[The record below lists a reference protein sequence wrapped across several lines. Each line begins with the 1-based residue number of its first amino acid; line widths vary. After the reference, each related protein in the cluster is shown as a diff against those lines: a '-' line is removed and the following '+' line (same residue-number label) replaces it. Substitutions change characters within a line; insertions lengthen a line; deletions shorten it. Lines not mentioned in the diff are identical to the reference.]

1 VALLDSISRRRLVAA
16 TVAALAVILPVPV
29 AAQDGPAAAEPE
41 SATLAVLGY
50 LGDRHGN
57 VTSIDP
63 PGSEATKPGDINNRG
78 QVVGT
83 GYPVMTV
90 TALGLEPPAS
100 ASSRR
105 TCPDGSTSVYDRPA
119 PGDNGAY
126 ILEDGELRTFTFPGA
141 VTGGPSDI
149 NDRGDV
155 VGPYTDAAGIQHGFQ
170 VDRRGCLVTLDY
182 PGPPRSKNEAV
193 GINDRGQIVGVYGQ
207 YGDETTGESHAYV
220 RGRRGFSSYDVPGA
234 LATGAFKN
242 NDRGQIVGVYSNQSR
257 DRVGTADAHG
267 FLLDDGELERID
279 APGAALT
286 FLFDINDRG
295 QILGVGANADNTA
308 GFGFIRDRGGAYTR
322 LPDVPGALTTIPL
335 GLNNRG
341 QVVGVYLGGDGTQHG
356 YLLDRGQF
364 TTIDV
369 PGAAATDAFG
379 INDRGQIVGAFSNT
393 PPPSALSPMD
403 AGPAAMPEIA
413 P

>member
-1 VALLDSISRRRLVAA
+1 MALLDSISRRRLVAA
-16 TVAALAVILPVPV
+16 DRRRPGGDPPGSRGGAGRPSGSRT
-29 AAQDGPAAAEPE
+29 G

-57 VTSIDP
+57 FTSIDP
-63 PGSEATKPGDINNRG
+63 PESEATKPGTST
-78 QVVGT
+78 T
-83 GYPVMTV
+83 GVRSSVPATPSLTV

-126 ILEDGELRTFTFPGA
+126 ILEDGELRTFTSPSA

-149 NDRGDV
+149 NDRGVV

-170 VDRRGCLVTLDY
+170 VDRRGCLVTVDY
-182 PGPPRSKNEAV
+182 PGPPPAEERGGRHQRS
-193 GINDRGQIVGVYGQ
+193 GPDRRRLRP
-207 YGDETTGESHAYV
+207 V
-220 RGRRGFSSYDVPGA
+220 RRRDHGRVARARARPPRVSSYDVPGA

-242 NDRGQIVGVYSNQSR
+242 NDRGQIVGVYSNESR

-295 QILGVGANADNTA
+295 QILGVGTDADNTA
-308 GFGFIRDRGGAYTR
+308 GFGFIRDRRGAHMCCPTSAAPDDHPLGPQQPGPGRRR
-322 LPDVPGALTTIPL
+322 LPGRRRDPTRVPARP
-335 GLNNRG
+335 
-341 QVVGVYLGGDGTQHG
+341 GTV
-356 YLLDRGQF
+356 R
-364 TTIDV
+364 
-369 PGAAATDAFG
+369 
-379 INDRGQIVGAFSNT
+379 
-393 PPPSALSPMD
+393 PPSTCP
-403 AGPAAMPEIA
+403 GPRPPTCSASTTAVRSSGPSA
-413 P
+413 THRRHPR